1 MLKKEKKEVTEGS
14 PLRSGRRL
22 LGRET
27 PAVGS
32 QRLVHNP
39 KEGIVTSLAPARPFL
54 WAWRRD
60 DQRPDRRGPFGYL
73 FSLEKTEDEIKNTTA
88 RSLSKSLLRFLIFFP
103 LENK

>member
-39 KEGIVTSLAPARPFL
+39 KEGIVTSLAPARPFFGPGGETTRDQTEGGPSVTCFL
-54 WAWRRD
+54 WRK
-60 DQRPDRRGPFGYL
+60 Q
-73 FSLEKTEDEIKNTTA
+73 KTK
-88 RSLSKSLLRFLIFFP
+88 
-103 LENK
+103 

>member
-39 KEGIVTSLAPARPFL
+39 KEGIVTSLAREETTLRPVRRGRPFL
-54 WAWRRD
+54 RLRLVGLPPIHSFH
-60 DQRPDRRGPFGYL
+60 Q
-73 FSLEKTEDEIKNTTA
+73 TDE
-88 RSLSKSLLRFLIFFP
+88 
-103 LENK
+103 